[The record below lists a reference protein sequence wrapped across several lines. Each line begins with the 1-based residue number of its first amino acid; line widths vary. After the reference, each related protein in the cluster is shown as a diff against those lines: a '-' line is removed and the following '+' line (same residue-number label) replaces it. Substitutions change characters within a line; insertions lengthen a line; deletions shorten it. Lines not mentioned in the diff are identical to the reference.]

1 LSGWRR
7 RGGPDQVR
15 TPTPGRL
22 GRLGPGIGYAAA
34 VALPVTG
41 LALLV
46 RVDAVRALDERLI
59 TAATAVT
66 RAHPLLRRALVV
78 WQEAFQPRWVHLA
91 GTGTAA
97 WLWRRHGLT
106 RRAVWGFTTMMLGWN
121 VALDVKYLVRRG
133 RPVVA
138 EAVSHAPGYSFP
150 SGHAANVATVGTV
163 VPVMVWPVLRG
174 RAARAAVVLGGVA
187 VVVVTALDRVL
198 LGVHF
203 PTDVAAGVLLG
214 SGLALAS
221 LAGYRGRHPVHPD
234 ASWRPRHTP
243 KEA

>member
-7 RGGPDQVR
+7 PDASGEGW
-15 TPTPGRL
+15 PPAPGRWH
-22 GRLGPGIGYAAA
+22 RLPCGLGYAAA
-34 VALPVTG
+34 VAAPVTG

-46 RVDAVRALDERLI
+46 RVDAVRTLDERLI
-59 TAATAVT
+59 ASATAVT
-66 RAHPLLRRALVV
+66 RADPVLRRVLVV
-78 WQEAFQPRWVHLA
+78 WQEAFQPAWVYLA
-91 GTGTAA
+91 GTATAA
-97 WLWRRHGLT
+97 WLWRRHGLK
-106 RRAVWGFTTMMLGWN
+106 RRAVWGFTTMMLAWN
-121 VALDVKYLVRRG
+121 VALDVKYVVRRV

-163 VPVMVWPVLRG
+163 VPVMVWPLLRG
-174 RAARAAVVLGGVA
+174 RPARTAVVLGAVGVIA
-187 VVVVTALDRVL
+187 VTAIDRVL

-221 LAGYRGRHPVHPD
+221 YAGYRGWHPVHRD
-234 ASWRPRHTP
+234 ASWRPRHTR